1 MRGTLCRFLKPFFC
15 VTSCPPLSLKCSLL
29 HSLELFAVSLFSKTL
44 CLASHSVYRVPWSG
58 KCLLAGSQGSSRGHF
73 VSHCSTSKTT
83 CFICFARFSSW
94 LWWWI
99 SLIPVTPFWPEILRE
114 RRLTCRAAFA
124 VSLTLCSAL
133 CLLQAVCCSRQPPLM
148 FLNIFLCSAYDCN
161 NEVIM

>member
-15 VTSCPPLSLKCSLL
+15 VTSCPALSLKCSLL
-29 HSLELFAVSLFSKTL
+29 HSLERFAVSLFSKTL

-83 CFICFARFSSW
+83 CFIYFARFSSC

-99 SLIPVTPFWPEILRE
+99 SLIPVTPFWPEILRAW
-114 RRLTCRAAFA
+114 RLTCRAAFA
-124 VSLTLCSAL
+124 VSLICALPCPSSRLCVVHA
-133 CLLQAVCCSRQPPLM
+133 RPLM